1 MGLFDVHA
9 HLTSPRYA
17 ADVDAVIARAQAAG
31 VTTIVCNGLNPS
43 DNQAVL
49 DLASRH
55 PLVRPALG
63 IYPVDIVLPEMLAL
77 GVEYHREDEAPLPS
91 GEACVAWVED
101 HVEEAFA
108 VGEVGLDRYWV
119 PEALWERQEQLFRR
133 LIRLAMDADKPLII
147 HTRKAERRALEILV
161 EEGASRVVWHCFS
174 SKVKLGRQ
182 IAEHGHWLSIPAN
195 VRKAQNF
202 QRLAETLP
210 RDKVLLET
218 DCPYLGPERGKRNE
232 PANVVGTA
240 AFLADRWGESTET
253 VQRQMEDNFAAVFG
267 EAP

>member
-9 HLTSPRYA
+9 HLTSPRFA
-17 ADVDAVIARAQAAG
+17 EDVDAVIARAETAG
-31 VTTIVCNGLNPS
+31 VTTIVCNGLNPT
-43 DNQAVL
+43 DNAAVL
-49 DLASRH
+49 ALAERH
-55 PLVRPALG
+55 PIIRPALG

-77 GVEYHREDEAPLPS
+77 GVEYHRDDEAPLPS
-91 GEACVAWVED
+91 GEDCVAWVED
-101 HVEEAFA
+101 HVGEAFA

-119 PEALWERQEQLFRR
+119 PEPLWERQEHLFRR
-133 LIRLAMDADKPLII
+133 LIRLAMEADKALII
-147 HTRKAERRALEILV
+147 HTRKAERRAFEILK
-161 EEGASRVVWHCFS
+161 EEGAARVVWHCFS

-210 RDKVLLET
+210 REKVLLET
-218 DCPYLGPERGKRNE
+218 DCPYLGPERGERNE

-240 AFLADRWGESTET
+240 GFLAERWGEHPDA

-267 EAP
+267 DAP